1 MKINYLKHLLTILLL
16 LCCSVINAHE
26 FEVDGIFYN
35 ITDET
40 YKTVEVTYE
49 GDYADY
55 SNEYTGSAVI
65 PENVTYGGT
74 TYSVTSIGWSAF
86 YGCTGLTSIEISNSV
101 TSIGQDAFCGTAW
114 YDNQPDGV
122 VYAGKVLY
130 GYKGSMPANTSITV
144 KDGTLGIASGAFSF
158 CYSLTSIVIPNSVV
172 SIGDY
177 AFSDCGLTSIEIPN
191 SVTSIASGTFRDS
204 FLTSIKIP
212 NSVTSIG
219 ESAFQHCYL
228 TSIVIPN
235 SVVSIGDYAFS
246 DCEDLT
252 SIVIP
257 NSVTSIGEQAFF
269 ACTSLTSIEIPNSVT
284 SIGDYA
290 FECCSGLTSVVIGD
304 GVTSIGAWAFSRCS
318 GLTSIVIPN
327 SVVSIGDY
335 AFSDCTSLEDLR
347 IEDGESILYLDSTH
361 GCLELFSDCP
371 IETLYLGRTL
381 SRYSSDGYGASSF
394 PNLTSVTI
402 GNSVTSI
409 IYGMFYGCTGL
420 TSIEIPGSV
429 TSIGGN
435 AFAGCT
441 GLTSIEIPNSVVSLG
456 DEAFENCLNVETLY
470 IGNSVESIGWGAFKN
485 CEKIKEIKIGLE
497 KPISCPVPF
506 ADVIYDS
513 AILYVPIGTKSLY
526 QEVDPWY
533 LFLDIKEMDFTG
545 IEDVLAEVVD
555 ERKGENGKV
564 KAIYDL
570 QGRMVEVPSKGLYII
585 NGKKVLIK

>member
-1 MKINYLKHLLTILLL
+1 M
-16 LCCSVINAHE
+16 
-26 FEVDGIFYN
+26 G
-35 ITDET
+35 
-40 YKTVEVTYE
+40 
-49 GDYADY
+49 
-55 SNEYTGSAVI
+55 
-65 PENVTYGGT
+65 
-74 TYSVTSIGWSAF
+74 
-86 YGCTGLTSIEISNSV
+86 
-101 TSIGQDAFCGTAW
+101 
-114 YDNQPDGV
+114 
-122 VYAGKVLY
+122 
-130 GYKGSMPANTSITV
+130 
-144 KDGTLGIASGAFSF
+144 
-158 CYSLTSIVIPNSVV
+158 
-172 SIGDY
+172 
-177 AFSDCGLTSIEIPN
+177 
-191 SVTSIASGTFRDS
+191 
-204 FLTSIKIP
+204 
-212 NSVTSIG
+212 
-219 ESAFQHCYL
+219 
-228 TSIVIPN
+228 
-235 SVVSIGDYAFS
+235 
-246 DCEDLT
+246 
-252 SIVIP
+252 
-257 NSVTSIGEQAFF
+257 
-269 ACTSLTSIEIPNSVT
+269 
-284 SIGDYA
+284 
-290 FECCSGLTSVVIGD
+290 
-304 GVTSIGAWAFSRCS
+304 
-318 GLTSIVIPN
+318 
-327 SVVSIGDY
+327 
-335 AFSDCTSLEDLR
+335 CTSLEDLR

-361 GCLELFSDCP
+361 GCLELFLYCP

-435 AFAGCT
+435 AFAGCTGLTSVVIGDGVTSIGAWAFAGCT

-555 ERKGENGKV
+555 ERKGENGNV
-564 KAIYDL
+564 KGIYDL
-570 QGRMVEVPSKGLYII
+570 IGRKIDVPTKGIYII
-585 NGKKVLIK
+585 NGKKILVK